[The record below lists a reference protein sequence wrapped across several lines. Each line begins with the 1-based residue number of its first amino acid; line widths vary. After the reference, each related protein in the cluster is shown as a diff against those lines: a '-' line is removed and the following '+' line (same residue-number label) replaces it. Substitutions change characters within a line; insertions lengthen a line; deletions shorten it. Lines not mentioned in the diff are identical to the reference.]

1 MSHASEPV
9 ESFSPP
15 DLADPADNLRS
26 FVRMRASLAPE
37 DTVVWW
43 TGRVHAQAPGENYR
57 SLFRFEGF
65 NVGRIIAA
73 EGGYRM
79 LAREAAFYQ
88 DPDTGSILEDW
99 KNPVTGETC
108 GVMHV
113 WNDPVNMDFL
123 LDGPRGP
130 WRAPVTEAAGDV
142 MWAQDILLAYPSPLP
157 VADYPD
163 NSADDVYR
171 AAELF
176 QFFCRRT
183 DLDRADLA
191 SVPCRFSW
199 TRLSPW
205 LPWMRMGS
213 RPGGLVFHCHGVKLG
228 AYADLPEHLR
238 SYVTAHG
245 PEFARAPE
253 EWSAPNATSWTQ
265 FRDRHPE

>member
-1 MSHASEPV
+1 MSHASDPA

-113 WNDPVNMDFL
+113 WN
-123 LDGPRGP
+123 
-130 WRAPVTEAAGDV
+130 
-142 MWAQDILLAYPSPLP
+142 
-157 VADYPD
+157 
-163 NSADDVYR
+163 
-171 AAELF
+171 
-176 QFFCRRT
+176 
-183 DLDRADLA
+183 
-191 SVPCRFSW
+191 
-199 TRLSPW
+199 
-205 LPWMRMGS
+205 
-213 RPGGLVFHCHGVKLG
+213 
-228 AYADLPEHLR
+228 
-238 SYVTAHG
+238 
-245 PEFARAPE
+245 
-253 EWSAPNATSWTQ
+253 
-265 FRDRHPE
+265 